1 MSARSVLSVSK
12 PRGLWRRAT
21 ASPWLPRFPPI
32 EAPSQ
37 KTLLWYEVFDN
48 RRWLFGGAGIV
59 FVLGYYLAPWS
70 AVGRDPKGGAIIP
83 LFQPPAGISPA
94 LANHIRDWGF
104 GREKWRAF
112 TAAALSLAVRGLLR
126 FDDRSSTLTL
136 TRIPPARCRLARIRS
151 SAG

>member
-1 MSARSVLSVSK
+1 VSRRAGRRLPAAWVSEAGIGEAVSARSVLSVSK

-83 LFQPPAGISPA
+83 LFQPRAGISPA
-94 LANHIRDWGF
+94 LAKLH
-104 GREKWRAF
+104 
-112 TAAALSLAVRGLLR
+112 
-126 FDDRSSTLTL
+126 
-136 TRIPPARCRLARIRS
+136 P
-151 SAG
+151 